1 MTDTAATLTTLPPT
15 ATVEQALEVID
26 RDGGVIV
33 ADFASAATVTGLLG
47 DLEPHFQRVGTGVD
61 GYFAGTRTLR
71 VGGIFGRSRHAVDV
85 ALAPLYYETAQ
96 AILAQPIDVWF
107 GEDRTTVTPG
117 IQIGV
122 TQAIRIMPGQGAQPL
137 HRDDTSFLWRH
148 PQYGREA
155 RVQIMLAL
163 SDFTADNGA
172 TLVIPGSHRWDDERK
187 PTRAEAIPAQMATG
201 SALIWIGSTYHGGGE
216 NTSTAPRTGL
226 TIGYD
231 LSNLRQEENQFLSVP
246 IDKIR
251 ELPENV
257 QRMLGWDAG
266 KNFMGWIE
274 VDGQMID
281 PHVLLAEP
289 PAHRPA

>member
-1 MTDTAATLTTLPPT
+1 MTDTTATLTTLPAT
-15 ATVEQALEVID
+15 ASVDQALEVID

-33 ADFASAATVTGLLG
+33 ADFASPATVDGLLG

-61 GYFAGTRTLR
+61 GYFAGTNTLR
-71 VGGIFGRSRHAVDV
+71 VGGIFGRTRHAVDV
-85 ALAPLYYETAQ
+85 ALTPLYHDTAQ
-96 AILAQPIDVWF
+96 RILAQSIDVWF

-155 RVQIMLAL
+155 RVQIMVAL
-163 SDFTADNGA
+163 SDFTAENGA

-187 PTRAEAIPAQMATG
+187 PTRAEAIPAEMAPG
-201 SALIWIGSTYHGGGE
+201 SALIWIGSTYHGGGQ
-216 NTSTAPRTGL
+216 NTSAAPRTGL

-231 LSNLRQEENQFLSVP
+231 LSNLRQEENQFLSIP

-251 ELPENV
+251 QLPEKV

-266 KNFMGWIE
+266 ENFMGWVE

-281 PHVLLAEP
+281 PHILLDDPTPHP
-289 PAHRPA
+289 PA